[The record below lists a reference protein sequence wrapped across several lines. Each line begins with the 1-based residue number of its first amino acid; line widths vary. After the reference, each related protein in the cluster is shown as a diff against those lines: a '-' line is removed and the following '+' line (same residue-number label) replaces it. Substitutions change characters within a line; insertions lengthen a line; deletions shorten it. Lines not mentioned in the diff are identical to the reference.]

1 MLELK
6 VYCYDALRYT
16 VIGDW
21 DKVHELQSRGYYVD
35 VKPAPRPV
43 SEMEMAGRS
52 NHSFANAEKYDQIFI
67 S

>member
-21 DKVHELQSRGYYVD
+21 DKVRELQSRGYYVD
-35 VKPAPRPV
+35 VKPAPRPELKL
-43 SEMEMAGRS
+43 EMDGRS
-52 NHSFANAEKYDQIFI
+52 SYSSADAEKYNRVFI

>member
-21 DKVHELQSRGYYVD
+21 DKVQELQNRGYYVD
-35 VKPAPRPV
+35 VKPAPRPKLELELDDRPDY
-43 SEMEMAGRS
+43 SSADS
-52 NHSFANAEKYDQIFI
+52 EKYNQVFIF
-67 S
+67 